1 MSGHSKWSTIK
12 RKKGAA
18 DAKRG
23 QLFTKLS
30 REITVAAKE
39 GGGDAETNFR
49 LRLAVQKA
57 RLENMPLDNI
67 QRAIQRGAGAGAEG
81 GANYDEVVYEGYGPN
96 GVAMLVQTLTDNRN
110 RTVAE
115 VRAAFTKAGGSLG
128 ESGSVGWMF
137 DPKGLIVIDPQHGQ
151 NADEITLAAID
162 AGAEDVEAN
171 TDDDGDDHIE
181 VVTGFEDL
189 KAVQDA
195 LTAQG
200 YHIASAERTMVPKTL
215 MALDDKGIESG
226 LRLMDRLEELDDVQ
240 TVYTNIDLSE
250 AGELIASLG

>member
-23 QLFTKLS
+23 QLFTKLA
-30 REITVAAKE
+30 REIMVAAKE

-57 RLENMPLDNI
+57 RVENMPLENI
-67 QRAIQRGAGAGAEG
+67 QRAIQRGAGAGGEG

-96 GVAMLVQTLTDNRN
+96 GVAVLVQTLTDNRN

-137 DPKGLIVIDPQHGQ
+137 DPKGLIVIDPKRGQ
-151 NADEITLAAID
+151 DPDEITLAAID
-162 AGAEDVEAN
+162 AGAEDVNAS
-171 TDDDGDDHIE
+171 TDEDGTDHVE

-200 YHIASAERTMVPKTL
+200 YQVSSAERTMFAKTT
-215 MALDDKGIESG
+215 MALDNKGMESA
-226 LRLMDRLEELDDVQ
+226 LRLVDRLEDLDDVQ
-240 TVYTNIDLSE
+240 TVYTNLDLSE
-250 AGELIASLG
+250 ADELMASMS